1 MKRVLTPLA
10 AACLLACLPIQANAA
25 AYSGMV
31 VFGDSLSDAGTFP
44 SGTNPIRFT
53 TQTGPGYA
61 YDGTERF
68 GNTSPMFINDML
80 GFSAQTAALSP
91 LRPAMGLADGNNWAV
106 GGFTTQQIL
115 DSITQPGGALVEIDV
130 EVEVAPGV
138 FIEVPYTLRQR
149 DGYLADG
156 RRVDPNT
163 LFYVNGGGN
172 DFLQGL
178 VYSVPT
184 AEAAAVRLGDSL
196 RALQSAG
203 ARYIMTP
210 FLVDVLSPAT
220 GALPPVVQD
229 MQAEW
234 AAAFN
239 AELKRQ
245 MASVNANV
253 IPLNVPLLYR
263 EVLAN
268 PGAYGFDAS
277 QDLLGTCFYTET
289 ITGATGCS
297 NATWGDQGATPDPSK
312 LIYADS
318 VHPTTAMQRILA
330 GQALSILSAPW
341 EISLLP
347 EMADGSLRAANDA
360 LRTQLQ
366 AEWGDWQQTGTW
378 RGFVSGAGQH
388 RNFDKA
394 DTSAS
399 GTGHGYSVHLGGS
412 YRLSDVW
419 RVGLAASLQHQ
430 ELKLGAEDS
439 EYKLLSYL
447 GTGFAQYH
455 DGLVWFDGNLTAGYL
470 DYDLDRRF
478 AMGITTRT
486 ESGDTD
492 GYVAAIGGR
501 LGVEL
506 GVADEALKISP
517 FISADYSRV
526 QVKGYEESGAS
537 STALSFDR
545 QTRESQRLG
554 LGVQA
559 RYQFTEA
566 TSLFGE
572 ITREK
577 EFKDDTAEIG
587 MELNSVR
594 GVGFELEG
602 YSPENS
608 LTRFSL
614 GAQHQLAPNLALR
627 AGYTY
632 RHQANDNQHGANL
645 SVVFDW

>member
-1 MKRVLTPLA
+1 MRMKRVLTPLA
-10 AACLLACLPIQANAA
+10 AACLLAFLPTQANAA
-25 AYSGMV
+25 AYSRMV
-31 VFGDSLSDAGTFP
+31 VFGDSLSDAGQI
-44 SGTNPIRFT
+44 GGMRFT
-53 TQTGPGYA
+53 SQENGGPYFPAGSS
-61 YDGTERF
+61 GW
-68 GNTSPMFINDML
+68 GWTSPMFINAGL
-80 GFSAQTAALSP
+80 GFETQTPSTSALLQLTGQP
-91 LRPAMGLADGNNWAV
+91 DGDNWAR
-106 GGFTTQQIL
+106 GGYTTQQIF
-115 DSITQPGGALVEIDV
+115 DSITAVGGSVTPAVAGALP
-130 EVEVAPGV
+130 AR
-138 FIEVPYTLRQR
+138 TR
-149 DGYLADG
+149 DGYLVD
-156 RRVDPNT
+156 RRADPNA
-163 LFYVNGGGN
+163 LYYLNGGGN

-178 VYSVPT
+178 VVSVAT
-184 AEAAAVRLGDSL
+184 AEAAAVRLGDSM
-196 RALQSAG
+196 RALQGAG

-210 FLVDVLSPAT
+210 LLVDVLSPST
-220 GALPPVVQD
+220 NALPPILQD
-229 MQAEW
+229 MQADW

-245 MASVNANV
+245 MAGTRANV

-268 PGAYGFDAS
+268 PYAYGFDGS
-277 QDLLGTCFYTET
+277 LDLTNTCFQSWG
-289 ITGATGCS
+289 TGLAGPAPTGCS
-297 NATWGDQGATPDPSK
+297 DPTWGDASATPDPSK
-312 LIYADS
+312 LIYADV
-318 VHPTTAMQRILA
+318 VHPTQAMQKILA

-341 EISLLP
+341 EVSLLP